1 MSECRQV
8 LDRPKLGNEC
18 LSLCRRCRDFY
29 GDRNILKGKT
39 IQSTEEDRK
48 CLSVGCHNTSVKG
61 VNFCLPCCMDNTKLK
76 KGEGKTRWTALPFK
90 QVEEVVKVLM
100 FGDAKYSPGNWK
112 TLNPEPY
119 KDAAMRHLISYI
131 SGDKKDSESG
141 FSHLAHLICCALFMM
156 WFDDNDGTK
165 T

>member
-1 MSECRQV
+1 ME
-8 LDRPKLGNEC
+8 P
-18 LSLCRRCRDFY
+18 
-29 GDRNILKGKT
+29 I
-39 IQSTEEDRK
+39 
-48 CLSVGCHNTSVKG
+48 
-61 VNFCLPCCMDNTKLK
+61 K

-112 TLNPEPY
+112 KLDPEPY
-119 KDAAMRHLISYI
+119 KDAAMRHLVSYI
-131 SGDKKDSESG
+131 SGDRKDSESG